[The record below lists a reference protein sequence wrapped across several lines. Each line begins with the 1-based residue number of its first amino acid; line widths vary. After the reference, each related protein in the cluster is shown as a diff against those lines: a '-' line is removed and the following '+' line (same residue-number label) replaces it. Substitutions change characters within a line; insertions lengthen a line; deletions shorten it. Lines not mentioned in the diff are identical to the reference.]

1 MAVGTIL
8 YGMTLDIKVTRK
20 GEVKIQQSLDFL
32 FTIDPKVIIL
42 RGKCD
47 KNVATVLYIKMIQW
61 MNILIEIQVSV
72 MSLGS
77 GL

>member
-42 RGKCD
+42 RG
-47 KNVATVLYIKMIQW
+47 
-61 MNILIEIQVSV
+61 
-72 MSLGS
+72 
-77 GL
+77 